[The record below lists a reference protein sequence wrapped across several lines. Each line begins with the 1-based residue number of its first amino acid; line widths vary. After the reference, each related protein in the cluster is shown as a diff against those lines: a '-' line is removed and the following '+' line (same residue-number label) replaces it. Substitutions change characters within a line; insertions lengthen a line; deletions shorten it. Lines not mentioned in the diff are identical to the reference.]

1 MLTYFLHAFGKWKAD
16 SQQASS
22 CFTNF
27 ANKGDH
33 TTSTS
38 TMQTPKEW
46 DIESLLGEL
55 AESSDRDNMADSDT
69 VEYAISTSE
78 IHTLKPRNLFADMT
92 PPPDES
98 APAYSK
104 EVANA
109 EGESAFVGTV
119 NGNHDYPHFKQ
130 ETSRFG
136 ARSDSSEGKQDTNL
150 YLHQSQ
156 LNEHDRL
163 IEEKTRLLV
172 ANFSSS
178 QLDRFE
184 CYRRSSFPRRKT
196 RKVYAALC
204 PQILLL
210 YVCDICDGLWAVHY
224 LQEEGG
230 EWKATGFGRFA
241 FRLLVA
247 NFSSSQLDRFEC
259 YRRSSF
265 PRRKIRKFAFRLL
278 VANFSSSQLDR
289 FECYR
294 CSSFPR
300 RKIRKV
306 YAALCPQIL
315 LLYVCDI
322 YDGPWAVH
330 YLQEEGG
337 EWKATGFGR
346 LIHRFTRQTPSD
358 NVVIA
363 VAGLAKLFVGDL
375 VEEALDIQNRM
386 NEGNEPL
393 KPHHIDF
400 AYEAVREKGLLF
412 HIKPRRNPFL

>member
-1 MLTYFLHAFGKWKAD
+1 MELNVYDGTVRDIIFTED
-16 SQQASS
+16 SVNRSTVFMSGGAAPILGLYTWGSGLFVNCSQDKTVRFWDLRLPQAINVV
-22 CFTNF
+22 T
-27 ANKGDH
+27 ANNK
-33 TTSTS
+33 TASQVRSAS

-46 DIESLLGEL
+46 NIESLLGEL
-55 AESSDRDNMADSDT
+55 VESSDRDNMADSDT
-69 VEYAISTSE
+69 VEYAINRR
-78 IHTLKPRNLFADMT
+78 HTRTANVQKSLDKHLGAEGMIIEKAPRKLKPRNLFADMT

-130 ETSRFG
+130 QF
-136 ARSDSSEGKQDTNL
+136 Q
-150 YLHQSQ
+150 
-156 LNEHDRL
+156 
-163 IEEKTRLLV
+163 
-172 ANFSSS
+172 
-178 QLDRFE
+178 
-184 CYRRSSFPRRKT
+184 
-196 RKVYAALC
+196 
-204 PQILLL
+204 
-210 YVCDICDGLWAVHY
+210 
-224 LQEEGG
+224 
-230 EWKATGFGRFA
+230 FA

-265 PRRKIRKFAFRLL
+265 PRRKIRK
-278 VANFSSSQLDR
+278 
-289 FECYR
+289 
-294 CSSFPR
+294 
-300 RKIRKV
+300 V
-306 YAALCPQIL
+306 YATLCPQIL

-322 YDGPWAVH
+322 CDGLWAVH

-337 EWKATGFGR
+337 EWKTTGFGR
-346 LIHRFTRQTPSD
+346 LIHRFTRQTASD

-375 VEEALDIQNRM
+375 AEEALDIQNRM

-400 AYEAVREKGLLF
+400 AYEALRGKGLLF
-412 HIKPRRNPFL
+412 PIKPRRSPFLYMLHTVLACPQVLNPGITRHVGRKDFWMRKDTHQSSPRLLYGVHCNEFRRIHICPEDMTQA